1 LLSKFKDNPGL
12 IFTFYF
18 YPLFLQHYQSFRFSK
33 DVEDIIVL
41 LDGYVTL
48 EQDYNSAQPK
58 LKQYINHWFGANVE
72 DLIEATYISC
82 PSKDIEREDFII
94 ELIERIAE

>member
-1 LLSKFKDNPGL
+1 MLTSSPYLQVGEDVNAGTPGFMPPEQLLHGKVN
-12 IFTFYF
+12 
-18 YPLFLQHYQSFRFSK
+18 QSS
-33 DVEDIIVL
+33 DL
-41 LDGYVTL
+41 YGL